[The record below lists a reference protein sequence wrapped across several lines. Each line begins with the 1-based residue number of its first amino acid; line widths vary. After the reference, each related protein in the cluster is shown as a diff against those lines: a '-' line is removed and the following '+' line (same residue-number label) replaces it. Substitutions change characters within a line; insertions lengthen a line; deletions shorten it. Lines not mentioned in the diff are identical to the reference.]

1 MKYNLSAIM
10 KRAWELFNQL
20 KGFLSS
26 RTFGDCLRAAADMF
40 EAINLIPEQ
49 MNFHGLYYVD
59 EETAAANLEMA
70 ALHAILMTGYEI
82 M

>member
-1 MKYNLSAIM
+1 MIQDTFVIY
-10 KRAWELFNQL
+10 
-20 KGFLSS
+20 SS
-26 RTFGDCLRAAADMF
+26 RRAAADMF

-59 EETAAANLEMA
+59 EETNLEMA

>member
-1 MKYNLSAIM
+1 MFQDTFVIY
-10 KRAWELFNQL
+10 
-20 KGFLSS
+20 SS
-26 RTFGDCLRAAADMF
+26 RRAAADMF